1 MTAAKVHKL
10 TLANGALLT
19 APIYENHRRGSNWL
33 AVIDIDATMPGGL
46 ERRFMERGKGECI
59 CLVEQVGLFDAL
71 EFAADYTT
79 SVGKKIRN
87 RWYGVVT
94 AKTDDFLQVE
104 QCGSGAKA
112 VLHSKQLRTSPEAL
126 VAALEQ
132 DQQSLIERAAR
143 VATQIA
149 EVKGAQPG
157 ILIDSATVGAPSDV
171 PPKPQGPGVR
181 LVKEGQFPPEVPDP
195 A

>member
-1 MTAAKVHKL
+1 MATYKF

-46 ERRFMERGKGECI
+46 ERRFMTRGKGECI
-59 CLVEQVGLFDAL
+59 CLVEQIGLFDAV

-79 SVGKKIRN
+79 GAGNKQRN

-94 AKTDDFLQVE
+94 AKTDDFLQIE
-104 QCGSGAKA
+104 QCDSGAKA
-112 VLHSKQLRTSPEAL
+112 VLRSKHLRTSPEAL

-132 DQQSLIERAAR
+132 DQQALIARAAK

-149 EVKGAQPG
+149 EVKGAPPG
-157 ILIDSATVGAPSDV
+157 ILTDSATVGAPADV
-171 PPKPQGPGVR
+171 AAT
-181 LVKEGQFPPEVPDP
+181 PEPDP
-195 A
+195 T